1 MSYAF
6 ETPPEQTRC
15 EQTLR
20 SLCNAVDLT
29 REPVI
34 ALKQVLNEGNSEI
47 DALFRDGAPID
58 SVVRL
63 QTLLVDSVLLHI
75 WHHVFS
81 AEQRNDM
88 ALVAVGGYGRGE
100 LHPHSDV
107 DIMVLLRD
115 GESRHLNEQI
125 SGFITQLWDL
135 GLDIGHSVRT
145 VDECI
150 SESISDLSVITN
162 LMEARLLDGNQ
173 VLFTLMAEAIEP
185 GQTWNAAD
193 FLRAKLQEQANRR
206 VKFQDTAYRL
216 EPNLKESPGGL
227 RDIQTIG
234 WISRRYFGT
243 ERIRELVDSD
253 FINEHEYNDLLQGL
267 HLLWEIRYV
276 LHRLAGRR
284 EDRLLFDHQRSLAHH
299 FGYTNDEHNASIEA
313 FMQRYYRTVI
323 QMQRLNEIILQ
334 KFQEIVQEQDAPPTI
349 EPINERFR
357 LHNGYLEATS
367 EDLFERHPE
376 ALLEIFQVYARSPEI
391 KGVRANTIRL
401 IRANLHLIDDDFRE
415 RDDAKQLFMQIF
427 RDPKKL
433 TRKLRRMNRYG
444 VMAAYLP
451 DYENIVGRMQ
461 YDLFHIFTVDEH
473 TTRVIRN
480 LRRFALPNYRGEMPH
495 CSMIMDQIKKPEL
508 LYLIGLY
515 HDIAKGRGGDHSE
528 LGAEMAREFCQ
539 RHGVNKV
546 DTDMV
551 AWVVQN
557 HLLMSM
563 TAQRRDITDPDVIHD
578 FALRVRNRDNLN
590 HLYLL
595 TVADIRGTNPEL
607 WNSWKENLL
616 RDLFRQAAR
625 ALHRGLD
632 SPLQKD
638 DAIELKKDE
647 TRDVLI
653 KASPE
658 IDFSRVD
665 QLWTRL
671 GEEYFLRYFAK
682 EIAWHTEAILE
693 DQRQIPL
700 VKLRPDNDRGA
711 TEILIYTHDHAH
723 LFALMVSL
731 LDRAGLNIVSAN
743 VGTTAGNFALNTF
756 TVLEHDDTPAS
767 GYAREEQIRKILF
780 DGLQTPDKLP
790 EIEPQRVPR
799 RLKHF
804 NFAPTVTFDNE
815 VSDRFTSLHIE
826 AADRPGVLSRFGRSF
841 LECDILVHSAKVAT
855 LGEKIEDV
863 FFITDEDHHQLRD
876 ETQIKRLRES
886 IVASLTEDANTL

>member
-1 MSYAF
+1 MSHAF
-6 ETPPEQTRC
+6 ESPSEQSEC
-15 EQTLR
+15 VHTLR
-20 SLCNAVDLT
+20 SLCDTVDLSK
-29 REPVI
+29 EPVF
-34 ALKQVLNEGNSEI
+34 ALKRVLTAGNEEI
-47 DALFRDGAPID
+47 DTLFRSGTPIE
-58 SVVRL
+58 SIVHL
-63 QTLLVDSVLLHI
+63 QTTLVDFVLLAI
-75 WHHVFS
+75 WQNKFS
-81 AEQRNDM
+81 EEERRGM

-100 LHPHSDV
+100 LHPYSDV

-125 SGFITQLWDL
+125 SGFITDLWDL

-150 SESISDLSVITN
+150 SESISDLTVVTN
-162 LMEARLLDGNQ
+162 LMESRLLDGNH
-173 VLFTLMAEAIEP
+173 VLFTLMTEAIEP
-185 GQTWNAAD
+185 GQTWNSAD
-193 FLRAKLQEQANRR
+193 FFRAKLQEQTDRR

-216 EPNLKESPGGL
+216 EPNIKESPGGL

-243 ERIRELVDSD
+243 EQIHELVDSD
-253 FINEHEYNDLLQGL
+253 FISENEYEDLLRGL

-276 LHRLAGRR
+276 LHRLTGRR
-284 EDRLLFDHQRSLAHH
+284 EDRLLFDHQRALAHH
-299 FGYTNDEHNASIEA
+299 FGYTNDEHNQSIES

-323 QMQRLNEIILQ
+323 QMQRLNEIVLQ
-334 KFQEIVQEQDAPPTI
+334 KFQEIVQEQETPATI
-349 EPINERFR
+349 EPISERFQLR
-357 LHNGYLEATS
+357 NGYLEVTS
-367 EDLFERHPE
+367 EDLFAEHPE

-401 IRANLHLIDDDFRE
+401 IRANLHRIDDDFRE

-461 YDLFHIFTVDEH
+461 YDLFHIYTVDEH

-480 LRRFALPNYRGEMPH
+480 LRRFALPNHRSELPH

-508 LYLIGLY
+508 LYITGLY

-528 LGAEMAREFCQ
+528 LGAQMAREFCQ
-539 RHGVNKV
+539 RHGLNKV
-546 DTDMV
+546 ETDMV
-551 AWVVQN
+551 AWAVEN

-563 TAQRRDITDPDVIHD
+563 TAQRRDITDPEVIHD
-578 FALRVRNRDNLN
+578 FASRVRNRDNLN

-595 TVADIRGTNPEL
+595 TCADIRATNPEL

-616 RDLFRQAAR
+616 RDLFRQTAR

-647 TRDVLI
+647 ARDRLLRD
-653 KASPE
+653 SPE

-665 QLWTRL
+665 HLWNAL

-682 EIAWHTEAILE
+682 EIAWHTVAILE
-693 DQRQIPL
+693 DFEQTPL
-700 VKLRPDNDRGA
+700 VKLRRDNDRGS
-711 TEILIYTHDHAH
+711 TELLIYTHDHEH
-723 LFALMVSL
+723 LFALIVAL
-731 LDRAGLNIVSAN
+731 LDRAGLNIMTAN

-756 TVLEHDDTPAS
+756 MVLEHDDTPAQ
-767 GYAREEQIRKILF
+767 GHAREEEIRRILH
-780 DGLQTPDKLP
+780 DGLLTPDQLP
-790 EIEPQRVPR
+790 PLEQQRVPR

-804 NFAPTVTFDNE
+804 TFQPVVTFDND

-826 AADRPGVLSRFGRSF
+826 AADRPGVLSRFGRCF

-863 FFITDEDHHQLRD
+863 FFITDEQHRQLRD
-876 ETQIKRLRES
+876 EQHLERLRDS
-886 IVASLTEDANTL
+886 IVKSLTEDFNI